1 MFFII
6 ADYIQKNFSTIFK
19 KEVNLSPIMPIYDS
33 DYDSNYDDTLCI
45 KNPVILPVKKWRV
58 DNKGSY
64 SIMICCYSTQEE
76 VDALV

>member
-1 MFFII
+1 MFFIL
-6 ADYIQKNFSTIFK
+6 ADYIQKNFSNVFK

-33 DYDSNYDDTLCI
+33 DYDDTLYMD
-45 KNPVILPVKKWRV
+45 NRVILPVKKWRV

>member
-1 MFFII
+1 MFFIL
-6 ADYIQKNFSTIFK
+6 ADYIQKNFSNVFK

-33 DYDSNYDDTLCI
+33 DYDNKLYMD
-45 KNPVILPVKKWRV
+45 NHVILPVKKWRV

-64 SIMICCYSTQEE
+64 SIILCGYSTQEE

>member
-1 MFFII
+1 MFFIL
-6 ADYIQKNFSTIFK
+6 ADYIQKNFSNVFK
-19 KEVNLSPIMPIYDS
+19 KEVNLSPIMPIYD
-33 DYDSNYDDTLCI
+33 DTLYMD
-45 KNPVILPVKKWRV
+45 NHVILPVKKWRV

>member
-1 MFFII
+1 MFFIL
-6 ADYIQKNFSTIFK
+6 ADYIQKNFSNVFK

-33 DYDSNYDDTLCI
+33 DYDDTLYMD
-45 KNPVILPVKKWRV
+45 NHVILPVKKWRV

-64 SIMICCYSTQEE
+64 SIILCGYSTQEE